1 MRYQVTTPKGE
12 QAQIEGGNIE
22 RFLLRIN
29 GGGYH
34 MHQTVNAIQDNYK
47 LDAGETVTRNGWTI
61 RKEP

>member
-12 QAQIEGGNIE
+12 QAQIEGGDIE

-29 GGGYH
+29 GGYH
-34 MHQTVNAIQDNYK
+34 MGQTVNAIQDNYK

-61 RKEP
+61 RKEL